1 MENNTVSDGKAMA
14 IISYITLVGTI
25 VAIIVNSSNKNPFT
39 SFHIRQAFGILLV
52 QIVGSLALGTFGI
65 HFLGWALHIFIFVL
79 WIIGLLA
86 AIQGE
91 TKVVPAL
98 GDKFQEWFKGI
109 S

>member
-25 VAIIVNSSNKNPFT
+25 IAIIVNSKSKNPFT
-39 SFHIRQAFGILLV
+39 SFHIRQAFGILLT
-52 QIVGSLALGTFGI
+52 QILGSVVLGVLGI
-65 HFLGWALHIFIFVL
+65 HFLGWAFNIFILVL

-91 TKVVPAL
+91 TKEVPIL
-98 GDKFQEWFKGI
+98 GDKFQEWFKGF

>member
-25 VAIIVNSSNKNPFT
+25 IAIIVNSSGKKPFT
-39 SFHIRQAFGILLV
+39 SFHIRQAFGLLLT
-52 QIVGSLALGTFGI
+52 QIVGSLVLGTFGI
-65 HFLGWALHIFIFVL
+65 HFLGWALNIFILVL

-91 TKVVPAL
+91 TKVVPFL
-98 GDKFQEWFKGI
+98 GDRFQDWFKGI

>member
-1 MENNTVSDGKAMA
+1 MENNTVPDGKAMA
-14 IISYITLVGTI
+14 IISYITLIGTI
-25 VAIIVNSSNKNPFT
+25 VAIIVNSSSKNPFT

-52 QIVGSLALGTFGI
+52 QIVGSLVLGLFGI
-65 HFLGWALHIFIFVL
+65 QFLGWAFNILIFIL

-91 TKVVPAL
+91 TKEVPFL

>member
-25 VAIIVNSSNKNPFT
+25 IAIIVNSTNKNPFT

-52 QIVGSLALGTFGI
+52 QIVGSLLLGTFAI
-65 HFLGWALHIFIFVL
+65 HFLGWLLHLFILVL

-91 TKVVPAL
+91 TKEVPVL